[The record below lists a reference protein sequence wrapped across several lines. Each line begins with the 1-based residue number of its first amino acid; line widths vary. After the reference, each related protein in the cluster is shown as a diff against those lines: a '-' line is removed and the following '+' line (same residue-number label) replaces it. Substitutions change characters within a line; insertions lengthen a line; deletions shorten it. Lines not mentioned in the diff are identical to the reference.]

1 MRAAQDQRGSALL
14 IAVIA
19 VALATV
25 LAIGLIER
33 AQRDLAR
40 TEAFLAGERS
50 WQYALGMETLV
61 ERLLG
66 RALAEGLDP
75 ATLTGSWTE
84 PFEVP
89 GGYVQG
95 RLLDQQGRFNLN
107 ALASPDRVVAAG
119 AEASLVRLLE
129 HLALP
134 RSVAAE
140 LAEWLTGPDAGAARP
155 GRVGDGWYG
164 SQTPPYR
171 VPGLP
176 LSHVSELRW
185 VRSVDAEVYQRLLPH
200 VTALPE
206 TRLSVN
212 VNSTSPEVLG
222 SLVDGLDIEQA
233 RRVLADGPF
242 TETAQ
247 LAAHPLMAGRLT
259 PEQQVYLGV
268 TSRWFMAQARV
279 VLDGIERDYHR
290 LIHQG
295 GSGYDFRYLSQGL
308 P

>member
-1 MRAAQDQRGSALL
+1 MRPERTQRGSALL

-19 VALATV
+19 VALATI
-25 LAIGLIER
+25 LAVGLIER

-40 TEAFLAGERS
+40 TEAFLAGERA
-50 WQYALGMETLV
+50 WQYALGMEILV
-61 ERLLG
+61 ERLLA

-75 ATLTGSWTE
+75 ATLSGSWTE

-89 GGYVQG
+89 GGFVQG

-119 AEASLVRLLE
+119 AERSLARLLDQ
-129 HLALP
+129 LALP
-134 RSVAAE
+134 RSVAPE
-140 LAEWLTGPDAGAARP
+140 LAEWLAGPEAGSARH
-155 GRVGDGWYG
+155 GRAGEGWYAA
-164 SQTPPYR
+164 QTPPYR
-171 VPGLP
+171 SAGLP
-176 LSHVSELRW
+176 LAHVSELRW
-185 VRSVDAEVYQRLLPH
+185 LRSVDAEVYQRLEPH

-206 TRLSVN
+206 SRLSVN
-212 VNSTSPEVLG
+212 VNHTTPEVLG
-222 SLVDGLDIEQA
+222 SLIEGLEIEQA
-233 RRVLADGPF
+233 RRVLAEGPF
-242 TETAQ
+242 TDTAQ

-259 PEQQVYLGV
+259 PEEQAYLGV

-290 LIHQG
+290 LIQQG